1 MDELTPA
8 QVLAIIGF
16 LDTWGASRDAFHDWV
31 TATATDGPD
40 HDGYVE
46 FPDKNGV
53 LKRIITPA
61 KLETLVP
68 TGQPVEQVYRI
79 FGGPSIVYAGEHEDI
94 RAPFSMMVTRIWIS
108 LTAPDGAA
116 IGAVGLR
123 ANVNVDGVPML
134 STPLTVAPG
143 QLLST
148 ATGDDAPVIANPVI
162 PEKSRLTFPVLMTGG
177 GAKGLTY
184 MLGGHRL

>member
-1 MDELTPA
+1 MADLT
-8 QVLAIIGF
+8 QEQ
-16 LDTWGASRDAFHDWV
+16 LDYWMAVAAAWGVSVDQINAWFTTGAN
-31 TATATDGPD
+31 DGPGN
-40 HDGYVE
+40 DGRVP
-46 FPDKNGV
+46 FTNRGGV
-53 LKRIITPA
+53 TVMVPCLA
-61 KLETLVP
+61 KVMTMFP

-134 STPLTVAPG
+134 STPLTVPPG

-148 ATGDDAPVIANPVI
+148 ASGDGAPVIANSI
-162 PEKSRLTFPVLMTGG
+162 ILEKARLTFPVLMTGG

-184 MLGGHRL
+184 MIGGYRL